1 MSSFTHPYARAFL
14 EAAPAGYDTERF
26 LAAAGSLHDAIEKNP
41 DLRAFLATPAVPREA
56 KRGAVAALAAKA
68 GLDAY
73 GQRFFEV
80 VLENHRILET
90 GAILK
95 GLSDAHDA
103 RAGIVRG
110 RVTVAT
116 PIGEAERAKIEEAVA
131 ARIGG
136 RRVSLVVDV
145 DPSILAGFVA
155 HVASNVFDAS
165 AAAGIRR
172 FQEQAKQRTGA

>member
-1 MSSFTHPYARAFL
+1 MSSFTHSYARAFL
-14 EAAPAGYDTERF
+14 EAAPAGYDTEQF
-26 LAAAGSLHDAIEKNP
+26 LAAAASLHDAIEKTP
-41 DLRAFLATPAVPREA
+41 AVRAFLSAPAVPREA
-56 KRGAVAALAAKA
+56 KRGAVGQLAARA

-103 RAGIVRG
+103 LRGIVRG

-116 PIGEAERAKIEEAVA
+116 PIGEADRAKIEDAVA
-131 ARIGG
+131 ARVGG
-136 RRVSLVVDV
+136 KVRLTVDV
-145 DPSILAGFVA
+145 DPSILG
-155 HVASNVFDAS
+155 
-165 AAAGIRR
+165 GIRGPCG
-172 FQEQAKQRTGA
+172 KQRV